1 MSLRPTLAL
10 LALVSLPLMAAQNDP
25 QPSSKEL
32 MKEHQAQI
40 QNDLADVDYK
50 RKRIVEANMNLT
62 DQEGEKFWP
71 IYNTYRTESDKLS
84 KETLRLLLDYAQAYN
99 SGNVSDDQASKLIE
113 RVDDLQEDR
122 LELRDKYVKRI
133 AKNVRPSAPCASC
146 RSRSSS
152 TPSPPWR
159 SAVRYRW
166 SSNPLPA
173 SPAAPC
179 IAPGRGVPAAKGPVE
194 RRQLGEPA
202 SLGHLADG
210 ATGQQHLAR
219 PLPANLIANLP
230 ETRSPAASARCKAPL
245 PRPSSAAH
253 WRKP

>member
-84 KETLRLLLDYAQAYN
+84 KETLKLLLDYAQAYN

-133 AKNVRPSAPCASC
+133 AKSV
-146 RSRSSS
+146 
-152 TPSPPWR
+152 SPKR
-159 SAVRYRW
+159 AMRFLQIEIQLDAIATLEIGRQV
-166 SSNPLPA
+166 PL
-173 SPAAPC
+173 
-179 IAPGRGVPAAKGPVE
+179 VE
-194 RRQLGEPA
+194 
-202 SLGHLADG
+202 
-210 ATGQQHLAR
+210 
-219 PLPANLIANLP
+219 
-230 ETRSPAASARCKAPL
+230 
-245 PRPSSAAH
+245 
-253 WRKP
+253 

>member
-40 QNDLADVDYK
+40 QNDLADVDY
-50 RKRIVEANMNLT
+50 KRIVEANMNLT

-133 AKNVRPSAPCASC
+133 AKNVSPKRAM
-146 RSRSSS
+146 RFLQIEIRS

>member
-84 KETLRLLLDYAQAYN
+84 KETLKLLLDYAQAYN
-99 SGNVSDDQASKLIE
+99 SGNVSDDQVRIPRHSDTQPTLIRTPVPRSFGQAVGAQRRRGGIVSPGWLASSISASVCALIH
-113 RVDDLQEDR
+113 
-122 LELRDKYVKRI
+122 
-133 AKNVRPSAPCASC
+133 PS
-146 RSRSSS
+146 
-152 TPSPPWR
+152 
-159 SAVRYRW
+159 
-166 SSNPLPA
+166 
-173 SPAAPC
+173 
-179 IAPGRGVPAAKGPVE
+179 
-194 RRQLGEPA
+194 
-202 SLGHLADG
+202 D
-210 ATGQQHLAR
+210 
-219 PLPANLIANLP
+219 
-230 ETRSPAASARCKAPL
+230 
-245 PRPSSAAH
+245 
-253 WRKP
+253 

>member
-84 KETLRLLLDYAQAYN
+84 KETLKLLLDYAQAYN
-99 SGNVSDDQASKLIE
+99 SGNVSDDQAS
-113 RVDDLQEDR
+113 
-122 LELRDKYVKRI
+122 EL
-133 AKNVRPSAPCASC
+133 
-146 RSRSSS
+146 
-152 TPSPPWR
+152 
-159 SAVRYRW
+159 
-166 SSNPLPA
+166 
-173 SPAAPC
+173 
-179 IAPGRGVPAAKGPVE
+179 
-194 RRQLGEPA
+194 
-202 SLGHLADG
+202 
-210 ATGQQHLAR
+210 
-219 PLPANLIANLP
+219 
-230 ETRSPAASARCKAPL
+230 
-245 PRPSSAAH
+245 
-253 WRKP
+253 

>member
-10 LALVSLPLMAAQNDP
+10 LALISLPLMAAQNDP

-84 KETLRLLLDYAQAYN
+84 KETLKLLLDYAQAYN

-133 AKNVRPSAPCASC
+133 AKNV
-146 RSRSSS
+146 
-152 TPSPPWR
+152 SPKR
-159 SAVRYRW
+159 AMRFLQIEIQLDAIATLEIGRQV
-166 SSNPLPA
+166 PL
-173 SPAAPC
+173 
-179 IAPGRGVPAAKGPVE
+179 VE
-194 RRQLGEPA
+194 
-202 SLGHLADG
+202 
-210 ATGQQHLAR
+210 
-219 PLPANLIANLP
+219 
-230 ETRSPAASARCKAPL
+230 
-245 PRPSSAAH
+245 
-253 WRKP
+253 

>member
-84 KETLRLLLDYAQAYN
+84 KETLKLLLDYAQAYN

-133 AKNVRPSAPCASC
+133 AKNVSPKRAMRFLADRDPARRHRHPGDRPSGTAG
-146 RSRSSS
+146 RV
-152 TPSPPWR
+152 TLF
-159 SAVRYRW
+159 
-166 SSNPLPA
+166 PL
-173 SPAAPC
+173 
-179 IAPGRGVPAAKGPVE
+179 
-194 RRQLGEPA
+194 RQ
-202 SLGHLADG
+202 
-210 ATGQQHLAR
+210 
-219 PLPANLIANLP
+219 
-230 ETRSPAASARCKAPL
+230 
-245 PRPSSAAH
+245 PRPVLLRGAACQR
-253 WRKP
+253 RKAR